1 MRSEARKETGESLL
15 DHMQVFARGDRET
28 VMAELIMP
36 VNVVLWRG
44 GAVIPAAA
52 TPGEE
57 LDYLTHHRI
66 FACLSGNCGLQKIT
80 LETERVSEEEMM
92 NRQSHADERN
102 RPIAAGSEHFSEYFE
117 TVIIGGGQAG
127 LSVGYHLKRQGRP
140 FVILDA
146 NERIGDAWRKRWDS
160 LRLFTPARYSGL
172 AGWRFPAPAVSFP
185 TKDEMADYLESY
197 AARFDLPVR
206 TGVKVDGLFREGDRF
221 VVASGNRRFE
231 AEHVVVATGA
241 NQVPKVPA
249 FADDLRSTIVQPH
262 SSQYR
267 HPSQL
272 QKGPVLVVGAGN
284 SGAEIAFEVSRTHP
298 TYLSGKPSGQ
308 IPVRHGPAAARF
320 FFPVIRFVGHHV
332 LTLRTP
338 IGRKVQPKFISH
350 SAPLIRVKLKD
361 LDAAGVEQV
370 PRTVGM
376 EDGRPALEDGRVLD
390 VSNVIWC
397 TGFRQ
402 EFPWIDLPISG
413 EDGLP
418 LHERGVVVGEPS
430 LYFVGLPFQYAATS
444 DVLPGVGRDAEYT
457 AKHIASREP
466 NGRPPAHAP
475 AGARRPEAT
484 DRVRTG
490 GADARIVRGA

>member
-1 MRSEARKETGESLL
+1 MSKQRYVE
-15 DHMQVFARGDRET
+15 
-28 VMAELIMP
+28 
-36 VNVVLWRG
+36 
-44 GAVIPAAA
+44 
-52 TPGEE
+52 
-57 LDYLTHHRI
+57 
-66 FACLSGNCGLQKIT
+66 
-80 LETERVSEEEMM
+80 ERVRRS
-92 NRQSHADERN
+92 S
-102 RPIAAGSEHFSEYFE
+102 AGSERFE

-127 LSVGYHLKRQGRP
+127 LSVGYHLAKRDRP
-140 FVILDA
+140 FAILDA
-146 NERIGDAWRKRWDS
+146 NERIGDAWRKRWAS
-160 LRLFTPARYSGL
+160 LRLFTPARYDGL

-185 TKDEMADYLESY
+185 TKDEMADYLEAY

-206 TGVKVDGLFREGDRF
+206 TGVKVDGLSREGDRY
-221 VVASGNRRFE
+221 VVASGDRRFE

-249 FADDLRSTIVQPH
+249 FADELHSSIVQLH

-272 QKGPVLVVGAGN
+272 QEGAVLVVGAGN

-298 TYLSGKPSGQ
+298 TCLSGKPSGQ

-320 FFPVIRFVGHHV
+320 FFPVVRFVGHHV

-350 SAPLIRVKLKD
+350 GAPLIRVKLKD
-361 LDAAGVEQV
+361 LAAAGVEQV

-397 TGFRQ
+397 TGFRE
-402 EFPWIDLPISG
+402 EFPWIDLPVFG
-413 EDGLP
+413 EDGRP
-418 LHERGVVVGEPS
+418 LHERGVAVGEPG
-430 LYFVGLPFQYAATS
+430 LYFVGLLFQYAVSS
-444 DVLPGVGRDAEYT
+444 DVLPGVGRDAEYI

-466 NGRPPAHAP
+466 NGRPTAHVL
-475 AGARRPEAT
+475 AGSSTPSTAT
-484 DRVRTG
+484 TSSQR
-490 GADARIVRGA
+490 